1 MKTSLI
7 ILTYCLFIFFT
18 SCEKDNEPNDN
29 QGNTFE
35 YSDFPSDEGKD
46 TIRVSNVQEL
56 MATVQSTKD
65 GNKVVIIKDG
75 VYKVTD
81 RLYLTGNNLIYRSES
96 GNRDNVVLKGQGMD
110 GNVGW
115 IFGVTGKDFAV
126 RDLTIGEVRYHGIQ
140 VHGEANADNFYAQ
153 NVRFYNIRQQMIKGT
168 FDKDNPEQHTDNG
181 VVEGCLFEYTSGHS
195 YDYYCGGIDVHHGI
209 NWRVSNC
216 IFKNIQTNDNSLTE
230 GGIHFWNNSDGTIV
244 ENNIILNCDR
254 GIMFGM
260 DNSPHHNGI
269 IRNNM
274 VIVTKDV
281 GIYLCYA
288 EQAKV
293 YNNSIFNVGDYQN
306 SIECRFES
314 STGCKIANNLTNKA
328 ISLRNNASAE
338 ILNNVT
344 SAGQNWFVNVS
355 AGDLHL
361 KNTQA
366 DVTDQA
372 IDLQEVPTD
381 FDGEI
386 RMEGNSDIGA
396 DEL

>member
-18 SCEKDNEPNDN
+18 SCEKDNEPTDN

-35 YSDFPSDEGKD
+35 DSDFPSDNGKD
-46 TIRVSNVQEL
+46 TIWVSNVQEL
-56 MATVQSTKD
+56 MATVHSTQE
-65 GNKVVIIKDG
+65 GNKVVLIKDG

-81 RLYLTGNNLIYRSES
+81 RLYLTGDNLIYRSES
-96 GNRDNVVLKGQGMD
+96 GNRDNVVLKGNGMD
-110 GNVGW
+110 GDIGW
-115 IFGVTGKDFAV
+115 IFGVTGKDFAIK
-126 RDLTIGEVRYHGIQ
+126 DLTIGEVRYHGIQ

-168 FDKDNPEQHTDNG
+168 FDKNNPEQHTDNG
-181 VVEGCLFEYTSGHS
+181 VVEGCLFEYTDGHS

-216 IFKNIQTNDNSLTE
+216 TFKNIQTNDNSLTE

-244 ENNIILNCDR
+244 ENNTIINCDR

-274 VIVTKDV
+274 VVVTKDV

-288 EQAKV
+288 DQAKV
-293 YNNSIFNVGDYQN
+293 YNNSVFNVGEYQN
-306 SIECRFES
+306 SIECRFEY
-314 STGCKIANNLTNKA
+314 STGCKITNNLTNKN
-328 ISLRNNASAE
+328 ITLRNNATAD

-344 SAGQNWFVNVS
+344 SAVQDWFVNVS
-355 AGDLHL
+355 AGNLHL
-361 KNTQA
+361 KNTQE
-366 DVTDQA
+366 DITDQA
-372 IDLQEVPTD
+372 IDLDEVPTD

-386 RMEGNSDIGA
+386 RKEGNSDIGA